1 MNEGNAVKLN
11 TYTYLIFG
19 LQVAG
24 FTQDYFKKVNKL
36 NLRTALK
43 VVLFLDYNDLRL
55 QLSKDENVH

>member
-43 VVLFLDYNDLRL
+43 AILFIRL
-55 QLSKDENVH
+55 